1 MNITSKLLISLT
13 LIWGPAWAEGP
24 VEISGAEYDFGQVVT
39 NSTLAHTIWIRAA
52 GTDTLTLTDVK
63 TGCGCV
69 TSPWAVSTIRPGD
82 SLALTFYWQTR
93 GSVGDQELSAYLYL
107 KPENFPQKIV
117 LSGNVV
123 TPDDLQASL
132 DWRPSVLR
140 LSGGQDGG
148 LSVAFDLTN
157 RTSETLTATVV
168 ESSPG
173 LTVAAPDSIEPG
185 KAAGGR
191 IRLESG
197 QTDSTFEGSVT
208 LELTGNQS
216 GGIRVSLPVQYGDFS
231 FRPFFTTKQK

>member
-39 NSTLAHTIWIRAA
+39 NSTQAHTIWIRAA

-157 RTSETLTATVV
+157 RTSETP
-168 ESSPG
+168 E
-173 LTVAAPDSIEPG
+173 SIEPG